1 MAGVGTEQR
10 ARCWVLVVILR
21 NSCSGRG
28 LHGLHVESR
37 MHIIAHRR
45 VCVLMRVLHSLLD
58 NQHVHNMPAYRPICD
73 APCST
78 TSPRREG
85 PYVQLPRRISW
96 GFPKLKDRAITTAP
110 SISAHATIR
119 RQPICQSG
127 ARPWKMAAT
136 LATVPTPILPRL
148 AARLAPTPE
157 PPRGR
162 GSALALVFRTMFY
175 VLCALRLKAKQ
186 SSTPQQQTVTT
197 RHRSRARRVEVRL
210 TESR

>member
-1 MAGVGTEQR
+1 MAGVGTERR
-10 ARCWVLVVILR
+10 ARCWVWVYYVNRVREGVYTVYTWSHECILLR
-21 NSCSGRG
+21 
-28 LHGLHVESR
+28 
-37 MHIIAHRR
+37 RR
-45 VCVLMRVLHSLLD
+45 VCVLIHSLLD

-85 PYVQLPRRISW
+85 PYYYVQLPRRISW
-96 GFPKLKDRAITTAP
+96 GFPKLKERAITTAP

-136 LATVPTPILPRL
+136 LVTVPTPILPRL

-175 VLCALRLKAKQ
+175 LLCALRLKAKQ
-186 SSTPQQQTVTT
+186 SSTPHQTT
-197 RHRSRARRVEVRL
+197 RDNGHRSRARRVEVRL
-210 TESR
+210 TVRVGR